1 MSKKTARE
9 KPNEAM
15 TEKDLFDEARDII
28 HEASVKSV
36 GMRGRPLRVVEA
48 GVEDDVIVM
57 LFQGMSVY
65 TIHERLKR
73 EQGEDISV
81 SALYRVRKSIGR
93 VLDDPKLQNAVNM
106 IGTRL
111 DVLEQLQWL
120 LAESKERIV
129 RMRKLESLVVTPT
142 GNAAIEQHRRLLEL
156 YQECFVGRLSGN
168 RPGVAQMVRAMRKTT
183 PEGCVEEG
191 IELVRKIDDPELL
204 ERLFRAVG
212 IERPVIDLDHADSP
226 SSGGR

>member
-1 MSKKTARE
+1 MSKRTPSE

-28 HEASVKSV
+28 HEASVRSV
-36 GMRGRPLRVVEA
+36 EMRGRPLRVVEA

-65 TIHERLKR
+65 TIHDRLKR

-81 SALYRVRKSIGR
+81 SALYRVKKSMES
-93 VLDDPKLQNAVNM
+93 VLDDSKLQDALSV

-168 RPGVAQMVRAMRKTT
+168 RPGVEQIVRAIHRAT
-183 PEGCVEEG
+183 PKGTVEEG
-191 IELVRKIDDPELL
+191 IEIIRKIDDPELL

-212 IERPVIDLDHADSP
+212 IERPVIDLDQADSP